1 MSYLRHL
8 CEEALPKRYE
18 VVDEKVRKRLDF
30 ELDIINTMAM
40 LAISSLS
47 GILSIIAVAMIFR
60 SVRDAAV
67 PQAVSWLSA
76 AHNEYRALALPS
88 AVRTLF
94 KS

>member
-30 ELDIINTMAM
+30 ELDIINTMGYACYF
-40 LAISSLS
+40 LIVWD
-47 GILSIIAVAMIFR
+47 LSIIAVAMIFR

-67 PQAVSWLSA
+67 PQAVSWPICCA
-76 AHNEYRALALPS
+76 
-88 AVRTLF
+88 
-94 KS
+94 